1 MLILY
6 EATASLDPSEQQAI
20 LDALL
25 QEFGERTLIWA
36 VSRSDWAEKFDH
48 VLVMRGGRVVGQG
61 RYDEL
66 SRDGSALDDLIAAE

>member
-1 MLILY
+1 MILY
-6 EATASLDPSEQQAI
+6 EATALLDPSEQQAI

-25 QEFGERTLIWA
+25 QEFAERSVIWA
-36 VSRSDWAEKFDH
+36 EPQRLGGEVRP

-66 SRDGSALDDLIAAE
+66 SRDGRALDDLIAAE